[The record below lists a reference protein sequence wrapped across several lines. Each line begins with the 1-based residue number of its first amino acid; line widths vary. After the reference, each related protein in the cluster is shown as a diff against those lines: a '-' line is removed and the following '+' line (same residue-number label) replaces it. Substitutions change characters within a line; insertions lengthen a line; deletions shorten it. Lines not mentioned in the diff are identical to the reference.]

1 MAYIKMSF
9 YSQSLGMNTSLE
21 ISMPDNLSAE
31 NSPYVLYLLH
41 GLTDDNSIWTR
52 WSRVDRY
59 AAGKNMVIVMPCGYR
74 GFYTDL
80 KIGYKYFSYL
90 SQDIPQMLKSI
101 FKINPPRE
109 KTFAAGNSMGGY
121 GAVKLGLRCV

>member
-59 AAGKNMVIVMPCGYR
+59 AAGKNI
-74 GFYTDL
+74 
-80 KIGYKYFSYL
+80 KK
-90 SQDIPQMLKSI
+90 MLLELESSNI
-101 FKINPPRE
+101 
-109 KTFAAGNSMGGY
+109 
-121 GAVKLGLRCV
+121 L